1 MRSGK
6 LGLIRGGKSLSASIL
21 LSLRGLSQ
29 ACAPLFSRNS
39 ARLVALV
46 LLGAV
51 LTWTAARTVAHD
63 GDDSG
68 QSLLSLIANRSPGE
82 RGPGALSETKVPYHR
97 VASASHRHGTPPPHQ
112 RVLSQVRHHEPVLPG
127 SMPFRLADPIARA
140 ALPIITTDAP
150 TGFVDPLTGPSELA
164 SPVALLSAPIIA
176 ASVPETDTWL
186 MLIIGVGMIGAD
198 SRRRR
203 ARLSQT
209 FCKIASLPAYP

>member
-21 LSLRGLSQ
+21 LSLQGLSQ

-68 QSLLSLIANRSPGE
+68 PSLLSLIANRSPGE
-82 RGPGALSETKVPYHR
+82 RGPGALSETKPAYHR
-97 VASASHRHGTPPPHQ
+97 VASASHRHGTLPPHQ
-112 RVLSQVRHHEPVLPG
+112 RVLSQVRHHEPVPSG
-127 SMPFRLADPIARA
+127 SMPLSPTDPIARA
-140 ALPIITTDAP
+140 ALPIMATVAP
-150 TGFVDPLTGPSELA
+150 TGFVDPLSGPSELA
-164 SPVALLSAPIIA
+164 FPVVLLSAPIIA

-186 MLIIGVGMIGAD
+186 MMIIGVGVIGAN

-203 ARLSQT
+203 ARLLQT
-209 FCKIASLPAYP
+209 CCKITSRPTYP